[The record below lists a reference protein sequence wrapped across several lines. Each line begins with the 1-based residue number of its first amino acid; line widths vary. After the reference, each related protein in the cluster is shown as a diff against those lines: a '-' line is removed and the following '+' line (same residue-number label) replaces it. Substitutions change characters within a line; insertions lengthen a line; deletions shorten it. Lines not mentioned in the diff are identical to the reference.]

1 VDRLHIVYIV
11 YIEKLPCDIRFCKPD
26 FLTAYKTLNEGG
38 LDADRCEA
46 VVNRFVHVL
55 FATHDLTNELL
66 KLRDEV
72 ERTVQVVSALR
83 QLVLQRNHTSDVLV
97 FTILFLE
104 IVSLLLLLLELIF
117 GLFIK
122 FQLILLEIF
131 ELHFLFFD
139 PLSFLLYFRGVR

>member
-1 VDRLHIVYIV
+1 MQIIIGSFVSDSTFECSTCDRFECL
-11 YIEKLPCDIRFCKPD
+11 LSA
-26 FLTAYKTLNEGG
+26 TA
-38 LDADRCEA
+38 A
-46 VVNRFVHVL
+46 VIL
-55 FATHDLTNELL
+55 FATHDLSNELL

-83 QLVLQRNHTSDVLV
+83 QLVLQRNHASDVLV

-104 IVSLLLLLLELIF
+104 IVSLLLLLLKLIF

-131 ELHFLFFD
+131 ELHFLFCD